1 MPTITFFLSYNHSQS
16 PTQNVTYNHSQSRDL
31 NPSRI
36 WSTITHDHD
45 WRSYPITV
53 KNCSY
58 FLEKNFK
65 RSSPFFYHFVVKN
78 FERSGPYF
86 FTILLW
92 RIFKDSAPFLLFFM
106 SMYVD
111 IFTKQVIGNDLEF
124 QITIT
129 KNVSHDH
136 SRSWLAKVPSK
147 WATITHIHDLIGN
160 DCRSHSL
167 IGISVQVIHSFL
179 NLALNIFTFEK
190 YRKSPI
196 CCCFCAAFHRLI
208 F

>member
-1 MPTITFFLSYNHSQS
+1 MIYNHSQS
-16 PTQNVTYNHSQSRDL
+16 WLAIISDCSKKIAPIFLR
-31 NPSRI
+31 RI
-36 WSTITHDHD
+36 LKGLA
-45 WRSYPITV
+45 P
-53 KNCSY
+53 
-58 FLEKNFK
+58 FL
-65 RSSPFFYHFVVKN
+65 PFCCEEFWKVW
-78 FERSGPYF
+78 PLF

-92 RIFKDSAPFLLFFM
+92 RIFKDSVPFLLFLM

-136 SRSWLAKVPSK
+136 SRSWLAKAPSK

-167 IGISVQVIHSFL
+167 IGISDDNMSNQFL
-179 NLALNIFTFEK
+179 HQK
-190 YRKSPI
+190 K
-196 CCCFCAAFHRLI
+196 LI
-208 F
+208 